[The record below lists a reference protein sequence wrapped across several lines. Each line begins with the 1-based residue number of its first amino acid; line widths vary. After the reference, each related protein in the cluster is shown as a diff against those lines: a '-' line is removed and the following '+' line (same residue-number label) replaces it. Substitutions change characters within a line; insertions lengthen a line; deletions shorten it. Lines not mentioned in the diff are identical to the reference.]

1 MAKRGGAYSK
11 AQPTARRREIAVI
24 AENLGAKVTAEDV
37 RIVFEATRVEYENRL
52 DKPAAGGRAKHDL
65 EVWGG
70 LRHS

>member
-1 MAKRGGAYSK
+1 MAKRGE
-11 AQPTARRREIAVI
+11 PTARHREIAEI

-52 DKPAAGGRAKHDL
+52 DKPAAGGRAKHDP

-70 LRHS
+70 LHEQSGI